1 MGAALAAR
9 LSPQSIAVSPATR
22 AQLTLTGLCDGW
34 PALAVKEHR
43 TVDALYTF
51 DSEDVQDWLRQQ
63 PDSCS
68 ELFLIG
74 HNPAFTD
81 LINELAPEANLENL
95 PTAGY
100 VQLRLS
106 LESWAQLR
114 SGIGTLS
121 WRLFPRELDDDS
133 E

>member
-1 MGAALAAR
+1 MAAR

-34 PALAVKEHR
+34 PALAAKEHR

-51 DSEDVQDWLRQQ
+51 DSEDLQDWLRQQ

-81 LINELAPEANLENL
+81 LANELAPDASLENL

-100 VQLRLS
+100 VQLQLS
-106 LESWAQLR
+106 LARWADLTDGVGNLR
-114 SGIGTLS
+114 HS
-121 WRLFPRELDDDS
+121 LFPRDLPAR
-133 E
+133 